1 MNPGMALLIFEF
13 YRLLDVFFLLFHAA
27 FKILLLL
34 CCFILLCSFISFYL
48 ISSNRCIICLNMT
61 PDDDSKKRKDDASS
75 SLSVMTGTG
84 PTASTSTN
92 ATTIGGPTEGCSA
105 EGGGATSKNDDT
117 SLGTSLDFIGTSNAV
132 KKLFSMSL
140 DSSPSIS
147 SSSSSSSKKFSDNK
161 PMLIAI
167 HNFDGTLIIDDAED
181 ESNYDDY
188 CQFNRNNRGN
198 YYASTNTTKTLLPP
212 SSQSLALALSALS
225 PTTTDD
231 DKNTGT
237 IGLQQKSILSSIGF
251 QPIADAAASAA
262 VAAVTNN
269 NNTANNNNFASNNP
283 VQSPSGD
290 NKSYSSNKEQL
301 PSTSALLAFPTAPR
315 EYINW
320 KFNDLNLL
328 VGHEAVIV
336 RPPTATTT
344 TTTEAA
350 CDGSQQQQKQNQ
362 QQNAASASDAG
373 IAVRV
378 EDLQFLQN
386 AWKVF
391 QQQQQQQH
399 ATLNGG
405 TYHQSSGNSIS
416 NTKATVSEQRSYA
429 QALLQ
434 KREEVV
440 SSTSISSS
448 PAENDQ
454 KNLAVDRQLGGADPD
469 NDNDNDN
476 DNGDGDIASGEGDEK
491 EKKKDIESLSDLP
504 LQTCIVP
511 FTGPLGGR
519 LSSIESSSSSSSS
532 DPTTN
537 SSTGINDYPSP
548 ALSIV
553 LDAYL
558 DNLMANVPQLAL
570 CLQEKG
576 LIQSVKLLP
585 TEVIPSMMLHPS
597 TLDTTLPLDIIHSHS
612 TNSSNNNHH
621 RRSSS
626 GIKTEDMF
634 SPQIMEMNASALMR
648 FLKTNCTRNHATYLL
663 RHETLSGANSGRR
676 NKQQQHQK
684 QHNIHLYDISSIS
697 TQGQKKWIWWLATMS
712 FRFALRLR
720 HLESSASSVSE
731 SHKRAIRDRQ
741 RSLYQQTLDLL
752 QDLMDVDGNAHESMV
767 ASVREHMADT
777 YLSSVVGG
785 REVADNNPST
795 ESAEMKNNTPPTATS
810 TRNASSPSSEFPS
823 SPSPPVVTMTTTNT
837 ISSLNSINSAK
848 LSQPEYSPTM
858 PSADSTNIRCQERQP
873 YATLTI
879 DALNKAQDHLVC
891 GIKTLSSLFE
901 KDLEERRLY
910 QETKKL
916 EEGAALK
923 RSRRRQRPRAQHKI
937 NSESNNQEEKDEQ
950 IPKLSPAMM
959 MQLFGMNYKL
969 VNISLRLAEHHLGNY
984 YSSSAMQALRSAARR
999 LVDAAHL
1006 LDYYE
1011 IEMKRGEELVNVSKN
1026 GDNREDEKWQ
1036 ESLQLQ
1042 YIWLME
1048 HCGHFARSFAS
1059 DELWRDRGHT
1069 SGEDVIQILRD
1080 VENAFVDDQKM
1091 IKGKYNRED
1100 RAYNSRFWKMVQL
1113 DALVEKSKGNVSLQ
1127 SLSAVVAPFNMNAKK
1142 SEEAIA
1148 AARKILAKQRVL
1160 QRERRN
1166 VLVAASISY
1175 HHAITSFQCIV
1186 TSLDQKDPTY
1196 DKLVLLNLLR
1206 QRLGDAC
1213 NEVGKVLL
1221 AALRTLL
1228 ASNQG
1233 RKKDDV
1239 SQLAAEV
1246 ILDSAEFWFA
1256 QGLESFKACHD
1267 MRNLAL
1273 LRCNLCQSYKLRANS
1288 GFAKQDSTSSSK
1300 HAEDCLQQAAN
1311 QLLTAHEDLNQRDVD
1326 PRTWDMVSEQLAS
1339 TFLVLGVRRRQSL
1352 LGGGNA
1358 PVIFQVMRLS
1368 PGEERSIL
1376 DPMTRALEIYQQS
1389 DNNHQAAATHYQLA
1403 LTFSKLWTCQLNESN
1418 TRKKLSK
1425 AFEHYSLAFTFFS
1438 NNFRGNE
1445 PTFCLLCL
1453 DLASLYDAIPGEEG
1467 LLKALGCCLDSC
1479 DAFSMDSSAKAT
1491 VDCYDKMATIAES
1504 VDDRVFK
1511 LLRSLVKIDA
1521 SRYKDLY
1528 REGLTAKMVR
1538 NVPDDDE
1545 LDVNPKAAALLTLY
1559 EVLCAIKKKYGV
1571 IVSK

>member
-1 MNPGMALLIFEF
+1 MT
-13 YRLLDVFFLLFHAA
+13 LDDN
-27 FKILLLL
+27 
-34 CCFILLCSFISFYL
+34 
-48 ISSNRCIICLNMT
+48 SN
-61 PDDDSKKRKDDASS
+61 KRKDDASS
-75 SLSVMTGTG
+75 SLSVMTASGLT
-84 PTASTSTN
+84 PSTSSN
-92 ATTIGGPTEGCSA
+92 ATTIGSTEGCSP
-105 EGGGATSKNDDT
+105 EGGAAKNDT
-117 SLGTSLDFIGTSNAV
+117 PGTSLDFIGTSNAV

-147 SSSSSSSKKFSDNK
+147 SSSSSKKIST
-161 PMLIAI
+161 IAI

-198 YYASTNTTKTLLPP
+198 YYASSNTSKKLLPP
-212 SSQSLALALSALS
+212 RSQSLALALSALS

-231 DKNTGT
+231 DTGT

-251 QPIADAAASAA
+251 QPEAIGVMNSSTTSKNKDI
-262 VAAVTNN
+262 
-269 NNTANNNNFASNNP
+269 ASNNP
-283 VQSPSGD
+283 VKSPTGD
-290 NKSYSSNKEQL
+290 NKSYNSSKEQL
-301 PSTSALLAFPTAPR
+301 PSSSALLAPPKAPR
-315 EYINW
+315 EFINW
-320 KFNDLNLL
+320 KFKDLNLL
-328 VGHEAVIV
+328 VGHEALIV
-336 RPPTATTT
+336 RPPTTST

-350 CDGSQQQQKQNQ
+350 CDGSRQQQQQ
-362 QQNAASASDAG
+362 QQNAASASASDAG

-386 AWKVF
+386 AWKIF

-399 ATLNGG
+399 AMLSSSN
-405 TYHQSSGNSIS
+405 YHQSNSNSRS

-434 KREEVV
+434 KREEV

-448 PAENDQ
+448 PSENDQ
-454 KNLAVDRQLGGADPD
+454 NNLDVNRQLDSAD
-469 NDNDNDN
+469 NDNDND
-476 DNGDGDIASGEGDEK
+476 DNGDGAIASRDIAEK
-491 EKKKDIESLSDLP
+491 EKKKDNESLSDLP

-519 LSSIESSSSSSSS
+519 LSSIESSSSSSTS

-537 SSTGINDYPSP
+537 SATGINDYPSP

-612 TNSSNNNHH
+612 NSSSNNNHH
-621 RRSSS
+621 RRSSN

-634 SPQIMEMNASALMR
+634 SPKIMEMNASALMR

-663 RHETLSGANSGRR
+663 RHETLSEANNNGSQSGNNGRR
-676 NKQQQHQK
+676 NKQHQQQK

-697 TQGQKKWIWWLATMS
+697 TQGKRKWIWWLATMS

-785 REVADNNPST
+785 REVVDNNPST
-795 ESAEMKNNTPPTATS
+795 ESAEWKNTTPTATS
-810 TRNASSPSSEFPS
+810 TRNESSSSELPS
-823 SPSPPVVTMTTTNT
+823 SPSPPVVTMTTTSTN
-837 ISSLNSINSAK
+837 SSLNSINSAR
-848 LSQPEYSPTM
+848 LSQPEYSPTI
-858 PSADSTNIRCQERQP
+858 PSVDSTNIRCKERQP

-879 DALNKAQDHLVC
+879 DALNKAHDHLVC

-901 KDLEERRLY
+901 RDLEERRLY
-910 QETKKL
+910 QEAKKL
-916 EEGAALK
+916 EEEAVLK
-923 RSRRRQRPRAQHKI
+923 RSRRRQRPRAQHKV
-937 NSESNNQEEKDEQ
+937 NSGSKNQEEKDDQ

-1011 IEMKRGEELVNVSKN
+1011 IEMKKGEEFGCVSQN

-1042 YIWLME
+1042 YIWLLE

-1069 SGEDVIQILRD
+1069 SGDDVIQILRD
-1080 VENAFVDDQKM
+1080 VENAFVDHHKTM
-1091 IKGKYNRED
+1091 EGKYDKEDGAHNRK
-1100 RAYNSRFWKMVQL
+1100 FWKMVLL

-1127 SLSAVVAPFNMNAKK
+1127 SLSAIVAPFNMNAKQ
-1142 SEEAIA
+1142 SEEATA
-1148 AARKILAKQRVL
+1148 AAREILAKQRVL

-1166 VLVAASISY
+1166 VLVASCVSY
-1175 HHAITSFQCIV
+1175 SRAITAFQCIAAL
-1186 TSLDQKDPTY
+1186 LDQKDPTN

-1288 GFAKQDSTSSSK
+1288 VFAKRDSTSSSK

-1453 DLASLYDAIPGEEG
+1453 DLASLYAAIPGEEG
-1467 LLKALGCCLDSC
+1467 LIKALGCCLDSC
-1479 DAFSMDSSAKAT
+1479 DAFSMDTSAKAT
-1491 VDCYDKMATIAES
+1491 VDCYDKMATIAAS

-1521 SRYKDLY
+1521 SLYKDLY